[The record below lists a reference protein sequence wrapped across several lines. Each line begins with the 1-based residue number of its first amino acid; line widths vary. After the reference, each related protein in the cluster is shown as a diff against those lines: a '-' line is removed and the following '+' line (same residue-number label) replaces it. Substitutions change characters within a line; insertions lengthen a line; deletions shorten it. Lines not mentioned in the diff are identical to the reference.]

1 MLDILYAHTNF
12 MTPLTFMLFKG
23 DEGGDRR
30 CFDDGEG
37 LYLPSSIL
45 GPQEVNAEL
54 VFQPALLDVCR
65 QAAHPHGPAA
75 RCHLLGETP
84 PLLWAGRL
92 STGSCHSSD
101 LDTINRRLFQWNS
114 SFDCQVSGIHMEKRR
129 KLRCFSNNNL
139 FQIKR
144 ILVPIVRVSSFSSLC
159 SIKKVFYSMRI
170 VVITHKK
177 YDFG

>member
-1 MLDILYAHTNF
+1 MLDILYLHTNF
-12 MTPLTFMLFKG
+12 MTPLTFALFKG
-23 DEGGDRR
+23 DEGRDRR
-30 CFDDGEG
+30 CFDNGEG

-65 QAAHPHGPAA
+65 QTAHPHGPAA

-92 STGSCHSSD
+92 SNGSCHSSD
-101 LDTINRRLFQWNS
+101 LDTINTSLSQWNS
-114 SFDCQVSGIHMEKRR
+114 SFDCQASGIHMETHGL

-144 ILVPIVRVSSFSSLC
+144 ILVRFF
-159 SIKKVFYSMRI
+159 VFRHFRRCI
-170 VVITHKK
+170 PLKK
-177 YDFG
+177 YFTLCAL